1 MPKCY
6 QLIGVP
12 GSGKSTWAHTT
23 PEMQGIWTVS
33 TDTLVE
39 IHAHNV
45 GKTYDEVFN
54 DFMPEAV
61 KLMLQ
66 EVQDA
71 ADMGVDIIWDQTN
84 VSVNSRV
91 KKFRMLPE
99 YDHIAIV
106 FKTPHPKDLEMRLA
120 SRPGKTI
127 PRHVMISMIK
137 SLQVPTLSEGFK
149 EIRFAT

>member
-12 GSGKSTWAHTT
+12 GSGKSTWAQTE
-23 PEMQGIWTVS
+23 PEVRGIWKVS

-54 DFMPEAV
+54 DFMPKAV
-61 KLMLQ
+61 KLMIQ
-66 EVQDA
+66 EVIEARDR
-71 ADMGVDIIWDQTN
+71 GIDIVWDQTN
-84 VSVNSRV
+84 VTVNSRL

-99 YDHIAIV
+99 YDHVAVV
-106 FKTPHPKDLEMRLA
+106 FKTPYPKDLEMRLA
-120 SRPGKTI
+120 NRPGKTI
-127 PRHVMISMIK
+127 PKHVMTSMIK
-137 SLQVPTLSEGFK
+137 SF
-149 EIRFAT
+149 EITGQ